1 MGACDTQAPM
11 KIAVIGA
18 GIVGVSTAYELAS
31 DGHEVAVYDRR
42 SAVAEE
48 ASFACGSLLGPGCVE
63 PAQAP
68 IDVGLR
74 LSVHELAWLW
84 QRRKLPVESPVSARA
99 KTLALAVYSR
109 SRHTRLAH
117 RLSLAFDQRDG
128 LMLLFRTAQ
137 DEALAQPHLQAL
149 RDAGVVAKPLTPAV
163 ARKLE
168 LALNT
173 DTPLHSAAYLQEDGA
188 GNCRQFALLLK
199 SAAQAKGV
207 RFHMGATVQAL
218 QRAAPTELR
227 LANNPTPQRHDA
239 VVVCAG
245 AAAVPLL
252 QPLGLRV
259 PLVGVQGWSISAQIR
274 EPLNTPHSAVLDM
287 HHRVSIAR
295 IGHRVRVAGGAEM
308 GRGDHSSRGPALQTL
323 YRVLHDWFPGAARID
338 SDVQA
343 WRAEQAMMLD
353 GLPLLGASGI
363 PGVWLNLG
371 HGASG
376 WALASGTAR
385 LVADCVLQRP
395 PEVDLAG
402 LGADRLRA
410 RP

>member
-1 MGACDTQAPM
+1 M
-11 KIAVIGA
+11 KIAVVGA
-18 GIVGVSTAYELAS
+18 GIVGVSTAYELAC
-31 DGHEVAVYDRR
+31 DGHEVVVYDRR

-48 ASFACGSLLGPGCVE
+48 ASFACGSLLGPGYVE
-63 PAQAP
+63 PALTP
-68 IDVGLR
+68 IDVGPR
-74 LSVHELAWLW
+74 LSAHEVAWLW
-84 QRRKLPVESPVSARA
+84 QRRKLPSEPSQAARA
-99 KTLALAVYSR
+99 QALALAMYSH
-109 SRHTRLAH
+109 SRRATLAQT
-117 RLSLAFDQRDG
+117 LSLAFDQREG

-137 DEALAQPHLQAL
+137 DEALAQPQLQAL
-149 RDAGVVAKPLTPAV
+149 RDAGVVAKPLSPVV

-207 RFHMGATVQAL
+207 RFNMGATVQAL
-218 QRAAPTELR
+218 KRQAPTELT
-227 LANNPTPQRHDA
+227 LANDPATHRHDA

-252 QPLGLRV
+252 KPLGLRL
-259 PLVGVQGWSISAQIR
+259 PLVAVHGWSISAQIR

-287 HHRVSIAR
+287 AHRVSIAR

-308 GRGDHSSRGPALQTL
+308 GTGGHTARSAALQTL

-338 SDVQA
+338 GDVQV
-343 WRAEQAMMLD
+343 WRAEQATLLD
-353 GLPLLGASGI
+353 GLPLLGASGV

-371 HGASG
+371 HGANG

-385 LVADCVLQRP
+385 VVADCVLQRP
-395 PEVDLAG
+395 PAVDLAG

-410 RP
+410 TP

>member
-1 MGACDTQAPM
+1 M
-11 KIAVIGA
+11 KIAVVGA

-31 DGHEVAVYDRR
+31 DGHEVVVYDRR

-48 ASFACGSLLGPGCVE
+48 ASFACGSLLGPGYVE
-63 PAQAP
+63 PALAP

-74 LSVHELAWLW
+74 LSAHEMAWLW
-84 QRRKLPVESPVSARA
+84 QRRKLLVDPSSSAHARLMP
-99 KTLALAVYSR
+99 LALYSR
-109 SRHTRLAH
+109 SRRD
-117 RLSLAFDQRDG
+117 SLAQTLPLACDQRQG

-137 DEALAQPHLQAL
+137 DEALAQPRLQVL
-149 RDAGVVAKPLTPAV
+149 RNAGVVAKPLVPAV

-173 DTPLHSAAYLQEDGA
+173 DTALHSAAYLQEDDT

-207 RFHMGATVQAL
+207 RFHMGTTVHAL
-218 QRAAPTELR
+218 QRQAPTELR
-227 LANNPTPQRHDA
+227 LANDPTPHRYDA

-245 AAAVPLL
+245 AATVTLL
-252 QPLGLRV
+252 KPLGLRL
-259 PLVGVQGWSISAQIR
+259 PLVGVHGWSISAHIR
-274 EPLNTPHSAVLDM
+274 EPLNTPHSAVWDM
-287 HHRVSIAR
+287 RHRVSIAR

-308 GRGDHSSRGPALQTL
+308 GMGDHAADSTALQTL

-338 SDVQA
+338 SDVQT
-343 WRAEQAMMLD
+343 WRAEQATVLD
-353 GLPLLGASGI
+353 GLPLLGASGV

-385 LVADCVLQRP
+385 VVADCVRKRAA
-395 PEVDLAG
+395 EVDLTG
-402 LGADRLRA
+402 LGADRLRTP
-410 RP
+410 R

>member
-1 MGACDTQAPM
+1 M

-18 GIVGVSTAYELAS
+18 GVVGVSTAYELAS
-31 DGHEVAVYDRR
+31 DGHEVVVYDRR

-48 ASFACGSLLGPGCVE
+48 ASFACGSLLGPGYVE
-63 PAQAP
+63 PALGP

-74 LSVHELAWLW
+74 LSAHEMAWLW
-84 QRRKLPVESPVSARA
+84 RRRKRPTEPSPSARA
-99 KTLALAVYSR
+99 QALSLAAYSR
-109 SRHTRLAH
+109 SRRDTLAQALQ
-117 RLSLAFDQRDG
+117 LSFDQRKG

-137 DEALAQPHLQAL
+137 DETLAQPHLQAL
-149 RDAGVVAKPLTPAV
+149 RDAGMVAKPLSPAV

-207 RFHMGATVQAL
+207 RFHMGTTVQAL
-218 QRAAPTELR
+218 QRQAPTELR
-227 LANNPTPQRHDA
+227 MANDPKAHRHDA

-252 QPLGLRV
+252 KTLGLRL
-259 PLVGVQGWSISAQIR
+259 PLVAVHGWSISAQIR

-287 HHRVSIAR
+287 AHRVSIAR

-308 GRGDHSSRGPALQTL
+308 GMGDHAANSTALQTL
-323 YRVLHDWFPGAARID
+323 YRVLHDWFPGAARIG

-343 WRAEQAMMLD
+343 WRAEQATLLD
-353 GLPLLGASGI
+353 GLPLLGASGVS
-363 PGVWLNLG
+363 GVWLNLG

-385 LVADCVLQRP
+385 LVADAVLQRP
-395 PEVDLAG
+395 PEVDLTG
-402 LGADRLRA
+402 LGTGRPRA
-410 RP
+410 ST

>member
-1 MGACDTQAPM
+1 M
-11 KIAVIGA
+11 KIAVVGA

-48 ASFACGSLLGPGCVE
+48 ASFACGSLLGPSYVE
-63 PAQAP
+63 PALAP

-74 LSVHELAWLW
+74 LSAHEMAWLW
-84 QRRKLPVESPVSARA
+84 QRRKLPTEPSPSARA
-99 KTLALAVYSR
+99 QA
-109 SRHTRLAH
+109 
-117 RLSLAFDQRDG
+117 LSLAMYSRTRRDTLAQTLQLSFDQRQG

-149 RDAGVVAKPLTPAV
+149 RDAGVVAKPLTPTL

-173 DTPLHSAAYLQEDGA
+173 DTPLYSAAYLQEDGA

-199 SAAQAKGV
+199 TAAQAKGV
-207 RFHMGATVQAL
+207 RFHMGATVQTL
-218 QRAAPTELR
+218 QRQAPTELR
-227 LANNPTPQRHDA
+227 LANDPSSHRYDA
-239 VVVCAG
+239 LVVCAG
-245 AAAVPLL
+245 AAATPLL
-252 QPLGLRV
+252 KPLGLRL
-259 PLVGVQGWSISAQIR
+259 PLVAVHGWSISAQIR

-287 HHRVSIAR
+287 AHRVSIAR
-295 IGHRVRVAGGAEM
+295 MGHRVRVAGGAEM
-308 GRGDHSSRGPALQTL
+308 GMGDHAANSAALQTL
-323 YRVLHDWFPGAARID
+323 YRVLHDWFPGAARIG

-343 WRAEQAMMLD
+343 WRAEQATLLD
-353 GLPLLGASGI
+353 GLPLLGASGV

-385 LVADCVLQRP
+385 LVADAVLQRA
-395 PEVDLAG
+395 PEVDLTS

-410 RP
+410 PR